1 MDMNEIEGYS
11 GKQVLLKFKSGR
23 TISGIVRGDRG
34 AGFTV
39 KLGVL
44 YIPLTPEELVKI
56 TPLLG

>member
-23 TISGIVRGDRG
+23 TISGIVRGNLET
-34 AGFTV
+34 GFTV

-44 YIPLTPEELVKI
+44 HISINPEELVKI

>member
-23 TISGIVRGDRG
+23 TISGIVRGDRE

-44 YIPLTPEELVKI
+44 YIPLAPEELVKI
-56 TPLLG
+56 IPLLG